1 MKRHF
6 DDELRILKE
15 KLFQMGLLVENAISN
30 AMVALFQ
37 RDSAKAQEVIKGDQ
51 EINLYEIEIDELG
64 HELIA
69 LYQPAAADLRLIT
82 MVLKITN
89 DLERMGDQAV
99 NIAEKALVINQ
110 EPPLKPYQDL
120 PKMAEEAR
128 RMVRDALNAFMEKDP
143 DKAKRILEEDDV
155 IDRLNDKIYEDIQKI
170 LAEKPEYIQTGI
182 SLIMVSHNLERVADL
197 ATNIAE
203 DVIYLKRGI
212 DVRHHIRER
221 REEAPASPPPHAGEE
236 KGGGW

>member
-6 DDELRILKE
+6 DDELKTLKD
-15 KLFQMGLLVENAISN
+15 KLIKMGLLVIQAIDGATVS
-30 AMVALFQ
+30 LFE
-37 RDSAKAQEVIKGDQ
+37 RNTAKAEEVIKKDE

-69 LYQPAAADLRLIT
+69 LYQPAAVDLRFIT

-110 EPPLKPYQDL
+110 EPPLKPYEDL
-120 PKMAEEAR
+120 PKMAEVAR
-128 RMVRDALNAFMEKDP
+128 QMVRDSLDAFMEKDP
-143 DKAKRILEEDDV
+143 DKAKKILEEDDV
-155 IDRLNDKIYEDIQKI
+155 IDRINDQIYEGVQQI
-170 LAEKPEYIQTGI
+170 LEAKPQGIRTGV
-182 SLIMVSHNLERVADL
+182 SLIMVSHNLERIADL

-221 REEAPASPPPHAGEE
+221 REE
-236 KGGGW
+236 KV

>member
-1 MKRHF
+1 MKRHL
-6 DDELRILKE
+6 DDELKKLKD
-15 KLFQMGLLVENAISN
+15 KLFKMGLIVEKAVENATAS
-30 AMVALFQ
+30 LFQ

-51 EINLYEIEIDELG
+51 EINLYEVEIDEMG

-69 LYQPAAADLRLIT
+69 LYQPAAVDLRLIT

-99 NIAEKALVINQ
+99 NIAEKALIMNQ

-120 PKMAEEAR
+120 PKMAEQVA
-128 RMVRDALNAFMEKDP
+128 RMVRDALNAFMEKDA
-143 DKAKRILEEDDV
+143 DKAKAILEEDDIV
-155 IDRLNDKIYEDIQKI
+155 DRFNDKIYDEVQKV
-170 LAEKPEYIQTGI
+170 LEQKPEHIRTGV

-197 ATNIAE
+197 ATNVAE

-221 REEAPASPPPHAGEE
+221 REEKSPL
-236 KGGGW
+236 

>member
-1 MKRHF
+1 
-6 DDELRILKE
+6 
-15 KLFQMGLLVENAISN
+15 MGLLVERAI
-30 AMVALFQ
+30 ADATEALFE
-37 RDSAKAQEVIKGDQ
+37 RHSDKAHTVLKGDQ
-51 EINLYEIEIDELG
+51 EINLHEIEIDELG

-69 LYQPAAADLRLIT
+69 LYQPAAVDLRLIT

-99 NIAEKALVINQ
+99 NIAEKALAINQ

-120 PKMAEEAR
+120 PRMAEEAR
-128 RMVRDALNAFMEKDP
+128 RMVRDAMDAFMESDP
-143 DKAKRILEEDDV
+143 EKARAILERDDRV
-155 IDRLNDKIYEDIQKI
+155 DEFNDKIYEEIQLI
-170 LAEKPEYIQTGI
+170 LVKSPEHIRTGI

-221 REEAPASPPPHAGEE
+221 RGETT
-236 KGGGW
+236 

>member
-1 MKRHF
+1 
-6 DDELRILKE
+6 
-15 KLFQMGLLVENAISN
+15 MGLLVEQAVENATVS
-30 AMVALFQ
+30 LFQ
-37 RDSAKAQEVIKGDQ
+37 RDSGKAQDVIKKDQ

-69 LYQPAAADLRLIT
+69 LYQPAAVDLRLIT

-110 EPPLKPYQDL
+110 EPAVKPYEDL
-120 PKMAEEAR
+120 PRMADVAR
-128 RMVRDALNAFMEKDP
+128 GMVREALNAFMEKDA
-143 DKAKRILEEDDV
+143 DKAKQILEKDDV
-155 IDRLNDKIYEDIQKI
+155 IDRLNDKIYEDLQK
-170 LAEKPEYIQTGI
+170 LMEVKPQSIRTGV

-221 REEAPASPPPHAGEE
+221 REE
-236 KGGGW
+236 

>member
-6 DDELRILKE
+6 DQELKRLKE
-15 KLFQMGLLVENAISN
+15 KLFKMGLLVEKAIENSTT
-30 AMVALFQ
+30 ALFQ
-37 RDSAKAQEVIKGDQ
+37 RNSALAESVLKGDQ
-51 EINLYEIEIDELG
+51 EINLHEIEIDELG

-128 RMVRDALNAFMEKDP
+128 RMVRESLDAFMENDP
-143 DKAKRILEEDDV
+143 EKAKGILEKDDL
-155 IDRLNDKIYEDIQKI
+155 IDQINDKIYEEVQTI
-170 LAEKPEYIQTGI
+170 LTEKPQHTRTGV

-221 REEAPASPPPHAGEE
+221 REASS
-236 KGGGW
+236 

>member
-1 MKRHF
+1 MINEETEVIMQRHF
-6 DDELRILKE
+6 HDELKKLRERIFK
-15 KLFQMGLLVENAISN
+15 MGLLVENAIES
-30 AMVALFQ
+30 ATLALFE
-37 RDSAKAQEVIKGDQ
+37 RDAAKAQDVLKGDQ

-69 LYQPAAADLRLIT
+69 LYQPAATDLRLIT
-82 MVLKITN
+82 MGLKITN

-99 NIAEKALVINQ
+99 NIAEKALCINQ

-120 PKMAEEAR
+120 PVMAAEAR
-128 RMVRDALNAFMEKDP
+128 KMLRDSLDAFMENDP
-143 DKAKRILEEDDV
+143 DKARAILERDDIV
-155 IDRLNDKIYEDIQKI
+155 DRLNDKIYDEIQTI
-170 LAEKPEYIQTGI
+170 LTEKPQHSRTGI
-182 SLIMVSHNLERVADL
+182 GLIMVAHNLERVADL

-221 REEAPASPPPHAGEE
+221 REERN
-236 KGGGW
+236 

>member
-6 DDELRILKE
+6 DDELKKLKE
-15 KLFQMGLLVENAISN
+15 KVYKMGLLVEKAIENA
-30 AMVALFQ
+30 AAALFE
-37 RDSAKAQEVIKGDQ
+37 RDSSKAQTVLKGDQ

-69 LYQPAAADLRLIT
+69 LHQPAAVDLRLIT

-99 NIAEKALVINQ
+99 NIAEKAIIINQ

-120 PKMAEEAR
+120 AKMAEEAR
-128 RMVRDALNAFMEKDP
+128 RMVRDSLDAFMQSDP
-143 DKAKRILEEDDV
+143 EKAKLILEEDDCV
-155 IDRLNDKIYEDIQKI
+155 DELNDKLYEDVQKI
-170 LAEKPEYIQTGI
+170 LAEKPQYVRTGVG
-182 SLIMVSHNLERVADL
+182 LIMISHNFERIGDL

-203 DVIYLKRGI
+203 DVIYLKRGV

-221 REEAPASPPPHAGEE
+221 REE
-236 KGGGW
+236 K

>member
-1 MKRHF
+1 MTTLEESMQRHF
-6 DDELRILKE
+6 DNELKKLKE
-15 KLFQMGLLVENAISN
+15 KVFKMGLLVEKAIENATTS
-30 AMVALFQ
+30 LFQ
-37 RDSAKAQEVIKGDQ
+37 RDSERAQVVAKGDQ

-69 LYQPAAADLRLIT
+69 LHQPAAIDLRLIT

-110 EPPLKPYQDL
+110 EPPLKPYEDL
-120 PKMAEEAR
+120 PLMAKEAR
-128 RMVRDALNAFMEKDP
+128 RMVRDALDAFMESDP
-143 DKAKRILEEDDV
+143 EKAKAILERDDV
-155 IDRLNDKIYEDIQKI
+155 IDRLNDKIYDEIQNI
-170 LAEKPEYIQTGI
+170 LIEKPQHTCTGI
-182 SLIMVSHNLERVADL
+182 GLIMVSHNLERIADL

-221 REEAPASPPPHAGEE
+221 RAETS
-236 KGGGW
+236 

>member
-6 DDELRILKE
+6 DDELKKFKE
-15 KLFQMGLLVENAISN
+15 KSFKMGLLVEKAVED
-30 AMVALFQ
+30 AMDALFQ
-37 RDSAKAQEVIKGDQ
+37 RDSAKAQSVIKKDQ

-69 LYQPAAADLRLIT
+69 LYQPAAVDLRLIT

-99 NIAEKALVINQ
+99 NIAEKALLINQ
-110 EPPLKPYQDL
+110 EPPLKPYEDL
-120 PKMAEEAR
+120 PRMAEVAR
-128 RMVRDALNAFMEKDP
+128 GMFRDALNAFMERDA
-143 DKAKRILEEDDV
+143 DKAKEILERDDV
-155 IDRLNDKIYEDIQKI
+155 IDQLNDKLYDDIQK
-170 LAEKPEYIQTGI
+170 LMQTKPQSIRTGVG
-182 SLIMVSHNLERVADL
+182 LIMVSHNLERVADL

-221 REEAPASPPPHAGEE
+221 REE
-236 KGGGW
+236 